1 VEDVCPCFDEN
12 CHRGLFILIAMNDAR
27 SSRRE
32 PHRHTLRAVG
42 VSFADFSDLVT
53 TLGAWARRRGF
64 RVPGIQSPPRVP
76 GADRVVRRFQ
86 GEVRTVAVTVRGR
99 TRTDVVSDV
108 VSGILVANGIS
119 RDLWPELIADALAA
133 VPGRFVGPVWADAA

>member
-1 VEDVCPCFDEN
+1 
-12 CHRGLFILIAMNDAR
+12 
-27 SSRRE
+27 
-32 PHRHTLRAVG
+32 
-42 VSFADFSDLVT
+42 
-53 TLGAWARRRGF
+53 
-64 RVPGIQSPPRVP
+64 
-76 GADRVVRRFQ
+76 VRRFQ